1 MPHSPKIHYA
11 TLENCHEAGGAVVV
25 IDVLRAFST
34 AAYAFGQGV
43 ERIFPVGEPHE
54 ALALREKIPNS
65 LAVGEINGIPFPGF
79 DMGNSP
85 KQMLE
90 ADDLRGRTLVQRTSA
105 GTQGLIRSLKAQTLL
120 SASFVVARATA
131 DYLRIISADE
141 ITFVSTGINNNGR
154 GDEDLA
160 CAEYIHQLL
169 LGAQPDPSP
178 YLLRVRTSR
187 EAALFLDSTLPQFPP
202 EDVEHCTR
210 LDHFNFAMPVR
221 RENGY
226 LVMRALHSKPDIYS

>member
-1 MPHSPKIHYA
+1 MPQPLKFRYA
-11 TLENCHEAGGAVVV
+11 TLDDCHEATGLVVV
-25 IDVLRAFST
+25 IDVIRAFST

-43 ERIFPVGEPHE
+43 ERILPVGEPHE

-65 LAVGEINGIPFPGF
+65 LAVGEMNGIPFPGF

-120 SASFVVARATA
+120 AASFVVARATA
-131 DYLRIISADE
+131 DTVRNISADE

-169 LGAQPDPSP
+169 IGAQPDPTP
-178 YLLRVRTSR
+178 YLQRVRTSR
-187 EAALFLDSTLPQFPP
+187 EAALFLDSALPQFPP
-202 EDVEHCTR
+202 EDVDYCTR
-210 LDHFNFAMPVR
+210 LDHFNFAMPVC

-226 LVMRALHSKPDIYS
+226 LVMRALTPET

>member
-1 MPHSPKIHYA
+1 MPQPLKFRYA
-11 TLENCHEAGGAVVV
+11 TLDDCHEATGLVVV
-25 IDVLRAFST
+25 IDVIRAFST

-43 ERIFPVGEPHE
+43 ERILPVGEPHE

-65 LAVGEINGIPFPGF
+65 LAVGEMNGIPFPGF

-105 GTQGLIRSLKAQTLL
+105 GTQGLIRSLKADTLL
-120 SASFVVARATA
+120 AASFVVARATA
-131 DYLRIISADE
+131 DTLRNISADE

-169 LGAQPDPSP
+169 IGAQPDPKP
-178 YLLRVRTSR
+178 YLQRVRTSR
-187 EAALFLDSTLPQFPP
+187 EAALFLDSALPQFPP

-221 RENGY
+221 RENGS
-226 LVMRALHSKPDIYS
+226 LVMRALFPGTP

>member
-1 MPHSPKIHYA
+1 MPQPLKFRYA
-11 TLENCHEAGGAVVV
+11 TLDDCHEATGLVVV
-25 IDVLRAFST
+25 IDVIRAFST

-43 ERIFPVGEPHE
+43 ERILPVGEPHE

-65 LAVGEINGIPFPGF
+65 LAVGEMNGIPFPGF

-105 GTQGLIRSLKAQTLL
+105 GTQGLIRSLKADTLL
-120 SASFVVARATA
+120 AASFVVARATA
-131 DYLRIISADE
+131 DTLRNISADE

-169 LGAQPDPSP
+169 IGAQPDPKP
-178 YLLRVRTSR
+178 YLQRVRTSR
-187 EAALFLDSTLPQFPP
+187 EAALFLDSALPQFPP
-202 EDVEHCTR
+202 EDVEHCTA
-210 LDHFNFAMPVR
+210 LDRFSFAMPVR
-221 RENGY
+221 RENGS
-226 LVMRALHSKPDIYS
+226 LVMRALFPGTP

>member
-1 MPHSPKIHYA
+1 MPQPLTFRYA
-11 TLENCHEAGGAVVV
+11 TLDDCHEATGLVVV
-25 IDVLRAFST
+25 IDVIRAFST

-43 ERIFPVGEPHE
+43 ERILPVGEPHE

-65 LAVGEINGIPFPGF
+65 LAVGQMNGIPFPGF

-90 ADDLRGRTLVQRTSA
+90 ADNLRGRTLVQRTSA
-105 GTQGLIRSLKAQTLL
+105 GTQGLIRSTGADILL
-120 SASFVVARATA
+120 AASFVVARATA
-131 DYLRIISADE
+131 DTLRNISADE
-141 ITFVSTGINNNGR
+141 ITFVSTGLNHNGR

-169 LGAQPDPSP
+169 IGAQPDPNP
-178 YLLRVRTSR
+178 YLQRVRTSR
-187 EAALFLDSTLPQFPP
+187 EAALFLDSALPQFPP

-226 LVMRALHSKPDIYS
+226 LVMRALTPET